1 MRLISDGK
9 SESRTSTLGSTT
21 TSSYNI
27 QDMNYASSLTNTLH
41 SSNTSSV
48 EPQWYLSQTPITNVE
63 STNNTEMVSEFLF
76 ETPYPDPS
84 KSVVRGRVV
93 SIATLGH

>member
-1 MRLISDGK
+1 M
-9 SESRTSTLGSTT
+9 
-21 TSSYNI
+21 
-27 QDMNYASSLTNTLH
+27 
-41 SSNTSSV
+41 
-48 EPQWYLSQTPITNVE
+48 TPNVE

-76 ETPYPDPS
+76 DTPYPDPS